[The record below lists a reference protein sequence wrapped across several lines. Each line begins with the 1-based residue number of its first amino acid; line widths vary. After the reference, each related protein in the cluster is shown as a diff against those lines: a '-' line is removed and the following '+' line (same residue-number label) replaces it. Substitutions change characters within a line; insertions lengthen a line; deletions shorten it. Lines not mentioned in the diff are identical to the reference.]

1 MATIMENKESS
12 PDPDDLEESAEYSAE
27 LKLSEHSTGRPPRKV
42 DKPSTGDDV
51 SNDFSSETKNLRRI
65 TEVLG
70 SSGIEDEI
78 STSPPT
84 NSDNVVGNARDSDF
98 HYTGNSGVINTDG
111 EEMTKWDTTRQKIK
125 KIRNF
130 CGKVVNNERVQ
141 YAIVVC
147 ILINAIMM
155 GIATYS
161 FIKDDNL
168 AEPTFRYADLGF
180 LIIFTIELIFQGIYH
195 GPRLL
200 LDGWLVFDLVVVIVS
215 WLAVPPSSDGPN
227 LQVLRAFR
235 IFRALRLVTRIK
247 TMKDL
252 VVAIFN
258 VMPRMMAI
266 FLMLLLIFYIFAVM
280 FTQLYSGATWT
291 EENLPDEETQPG
303 DPIIYFITLDQSMLT
318 LFQLMTMDEWANI
331 VRALAPQHRWNWFY
345 MILFVIIS
353 GFIVVNLIV
362 AVICDAIGSLSD
374 SDKNKL
380 QGRYDEDDS
389 QESRMDLRVQIDM
402 IEDQIG
408 DLTRIQARTFH
419 TLQYLTQQLQR
430 EKEKSAESSN
440 TPQGEE
446 STRSNSGDSK
456 EKRPNLMKK
465 SLSSERSRRKGLA
478 QTGFVSKRKNFTDT
492 WTQEGSDKT
501 LRRAMVTNFAKSA
514 RELQKMRDR
523 EESEFATSAL
533 AKSLRDLK
541 AMREEEQKFQK
552 EEIQKEEN
560 TKTFEEK
567 E

>member
-12 PDPDDLEESAEYSAE
+12 TDPDVVEESAEYSAE
-27 LKLSEHSTGRPPRKV
+27 LKLSEHSTGRPPRKA
-42 DKPSTGDDV
+42 DKPSTGDEV
-51 SNDFSSETKNLRRI
+51 SNDFSSDTKNLRRI

-84 NSDNVVGNARDSDF
+84 DNVAGNARDSDF
-98 HYTGNSGVINTDG
+98 LYTGNSGVINTEG
-111 EEMTKWDTTRQKIK
+111 EEMSKWEITKQKTK
-125 KIRNF
+125 KARNF

-147 ILINAIMM
+147 ILINALMM
-155 GIATYS
+155 GIGTYDR
-161 FIKDDNL
+161 IKTNDL
-168 AEPTFRYADLGF
+168 ARETFFYADLGF
-180 LIIFTIELIFQGIYH
+180 LIIFTIELLFQAIYH

-200 LDGWLVFDLVVVIVS
+200 LDGWLVFDLVVVVLS
-215 WLAVPPSSDGPN
+215 WVAVVPSPHN
-227 LQVLRAFR
+227 VANFQVFRAFR

-280 FTQLYSGATWT
+280 FTQLYSEATWE
-291 EENLPDEETQPG
+291 EENLPDDETQPG
-303 DPIIYFITLDQSMLT
+303 DPIIYFKSLNQSMLT

-331 VRALAPQHRWNWFY
+331 VRALAPQHKWSWFY

-374 SDKNKL
+374 SDKNRL
-380 QGRYDEDDS
+380 QGRYDEDES
-389 QESRMDLRVQIDM
+389 QVSRMDLRDQIDM

-419 TLQYLTQQLQR
+419 TLQYLTQQLQT
-430 EKEKSAESSN
+430 EKEKSAESLN
-440 TPQGEE
+440 TPPAED
-446 STRSNSGDSK
+446 STRRNSGDSK

-465 SLSSERSRRKGLA
+465 SLSSERSRRKGLL
-478 QTGFVSKRKNFTDT
+478 QSGFVSKRKDFTDT

-523 EESEFATSAL
+523 EESDFANSAL
-533 AKSLRDLK
+533 AQSLRDLK
-541 AMREEEQKFQK
+541 AMRDEGERLEK
-552 EEIQKEEN
+552 EEMQREEN